1 VTAAPRDHEGPA
13 DVVRS
18 WVTHWSALDA
28 VSVTD
33 LFTPTA
39 TYVSG
44 QDGELD
50 QLPRRFGIAARSWKS
65 VKLEDVSIDD
75 PLTDGGLSVVAAR
88 YAFRG
93 VDRRGRLQSYSA
105 AITFVLRRESSG
117 TWKIVRFQETL
128 SPDGVRS

>member
-1 VTAAPRDHEGPA
+1 VTAAQQDHEGPA
-13 DVVRS
+13 DIVRR

-28 VSVTD
+28 VEVIG
-33 LFTPTA
+33 LFAPDA

-44 QDGELD
+44 RDGELD
-50 QLPRRFGIAARSWKS
+50 QLSRRFAIAARSWQS

-93 VDRRGRLQSYSA
+93 VDRHDRSQSYSA
-105 AITFVLRRESSG
+105 ATTFVLRREASG
-117 TWKIVRFQETL
+117 SWKIARFQETF
-128 SPDGVRS
+128 SPGGVSS